1 MARLS
6 LPKPVPIGPWPPRLE
21 KWLGP
26 FSNTVTCQPAWA
38 STIAAND
45 PPAPL
50 PITIAVVMR
59 LHDAEELDDVGDD
72 PGVLHRVEAVG
83 ALHLVRGVAAWLDVA
98 GEADL
103 LPAGSAAVAAVLGGA
118 LQALDG
124 VLEQQRGEGA
134 DGGGG
139 EDLVLFVLRGLG
151 EVAAGQLV
159 EGLDACLVLAAP
171 LGQALAPGD
180 LGDQVQGREA
190 GHQVGS

>member
-6 LPKPVPIGPWPPRLE
+6 LPKLVPIGPWPPRLE

-38 STIAAND
+38 STIAANE

-59 LHDAEELDDVGDD
+59 LHGAEELDHVGADS
-72 PGVLHRVEAVG
+72 GVLHRVGAVG
-83 ALHLVRGVAAWLDVA
+83 ALHLVRGVAARLDVT

-103 LPAGSAAVAAVLGGA
+103 LPAGSAAVAAVLRGA
-118 LQALDG
+118 VQALDG
-124 VLEQQRGEGA
+124 VLEQQRGEGT

-139 EDLVLFVLRGLG
+139 EDLVLLGLASLG
-151 EVAAGQLV
+151 EVAAG
-159 EGLDACLVLAAP
+159 
-171 LGQALAPGD
+171 
-180 LGDQVQGREA
+180 
-190 GHQVGS
+190 